1 MFVCLSVGLPACL
14 PACLS
19 ACLSLS
25 LCMPLYVCMPKCVY
39 VCICVCLWVYEC
51 VCEQVYMCILYHKCV
66 YVYVCMYVRLP
77 GCLPSCLP
85 SCLPACLCLCLCVC
99 LAVCLSACLSF
110 RLYALMYQYFLTV
123 SLGNTLPFRG
133 SVFIARFLHHARFTK
148 WFDLIVCKWCNH
160 PNGPFLTRFGP
171 PVMHLS
177 CNTILCRAMR
187 GFRMRQPDH
196 LLWAGLWKF
205 LVVLPVEWPA

>member
-1 MFVCLSVGLPACL
+1 MCL
-14 PACLS
+14 PATHLGTWWMTAEQTLS
-19 ACLSLS
+19 RT
-25 LCMPLYVCMPKCVY
+25 
-39 VCICVCLWVYEC
+39 
-51 VCEQVYMCILYHKCV
+51 MCRQSGNILYQIAGFFLQQ
-66 YVYVCMYVRLP
+66 YSRLVHSSS
-77 GCLPSCLP
+77 G
-85 SCLPACLCLCLCVC
+85 C